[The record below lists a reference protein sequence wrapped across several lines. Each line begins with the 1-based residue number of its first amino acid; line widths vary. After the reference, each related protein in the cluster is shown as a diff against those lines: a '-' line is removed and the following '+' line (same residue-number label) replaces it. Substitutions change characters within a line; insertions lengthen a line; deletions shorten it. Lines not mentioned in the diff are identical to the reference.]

1 MNRITIN
8 GCFAALRAA
17 AIVAATAALIAAA
30 PAQAQTQT
38 QTQSDR
44 ALSPTQAWIEGIED
58 PSLGYRAWIHGI
70 VPAAAETEAPSG
82 IDAAIN
88 AFTAPVASFI
98 GKVVFF
104 RIGIEVFG
112 AGLPLVVLWLVIGA
126 VFFTL
131 YMNFINLRGFK
142 HAIELVRGDYADP
155 NSHGEVSHFQALA
168 TAVSGTVGIGNIG
181 GVAVAVTV
189 GGAGATFWLIVA
201 GFLGMSTKFVE
212 CTLGVKYR
220 QEFEDGH
227 VSGGPMY
234 YLRKGFSDRGM
245 HGFGKFMGA
254 FYAIGIFIGALG
266 IGNMFQSNQAYV
278 QLNNVAGGAL
288 DGLGWLVGLVMAAVV
303 FMVIVGG
310 IKSIARVTEK
320 IVPFMALFYCVFAL
334 IVIFLNSA
342 VLPQAVA
349 NIFAGAF
356 TGEGVAG
363 GALGALIIGFQ
374 RAVFS
379 NEAGIGSASIAHSA
393 VKTDEPVTE
402 GIVSLLEPFIDTIVI
417 CTITALV
424 IGTAQV
430 ADPYF
435 AGDAQGVAMTS
446 AAFAREFSWFPLPL
460 AFAAVLFAFST
471 MISWSYYG
479 LKGWSYLFGESAKS
493 QINYKVIFCAFVALG
508 CVVQLGPILDISD
521 ALVFLICVPNILG
534 LYFLAPIVKKE
545 MNSYFARIDSG
556 DIKKYK

>member
-1 MNRITIN
+1 MKTLLVRTSIGIISIFFI
-8 GCFAALRAA
+8 CLSSSFAQDQNQQRE
-17 AIVAATAALIAAA
+17 
-30 PAQAQTQT
+30 
-38 QTQSDR
+38 
-44 ALSPTQAWIEGIED
+44 LSPTEAWILGIED
-58 PSLGYRAWIHGI
+58 VSGGYSSWIQGI
-70 VPAAAETEAPSG
+70 QPPEAPLEAEKG
-82 IDAAIN
+82 IDATIN
-88 AFTAPVASFI
+88 AITAPVAALV
-98 GKVVFF
+98 GQVVFF
-104 RIGIEVFG
+104 KIPVFG
-112 AGLPLVVLWLVIGA
+112 AQLPVVVLWLVIGA
-126 VFFTL
+126 VFFTV
-131 YMNFINLRGFK
+131 YMGFINLRGFK
-142 HAIELVRGDYADP
+142 HAIELVRGDYSDP
-155 NSHGEVSHFQALA
+155 NSSGEVSHFQALA

-189 GGAGATFWLIVA
+189 GGPGATFWLIMA

-245 HGFGKFMGA
+245 EGFGKFMGT
-254 FYAIGIFIGALG
+254 FYAVGIFIGALG

-278 QLNNVAGGAL
+278 QLNNVTGGAL
-288 DGLGWLVGLVMAAVV
+288 DGLGWLVGIVMAAIV
-303 FMVIVGG
+303 FMVIIGG
-310 IKSIARVTEK
+310 IKSIAKVTEK
-320 IVPFMALFYCVFAL
+320 VVPFMAIFYCVFAI
-334 IVIFLNSA
+334 IVILMNSTA
-342 VLPQAVA
+342 IPQAIA

-363 GALGALIIGFQ
+363 GAIGALIIGFQ

-393 VKTDEPVTE
+393 VRTNEPITE
-402 GIVSLLEPFIDTIVI
+402 GVVSLLEPFIDTIVI

-430 ADPYF
+430 ADPNF

-446 AAFAREFSWFPLPL
+446 TAFEREFSWFPIPL

-479 LKGWSYLFGESAKS
+479 LKGWSYLFGEGKVS
-493 QINYKVIFCAFVALG
+493 QINYKSIFCVFVALG
-508 CVVQLGPILDISD
+508 CIVQLGPILDISD

-545 MNSYFARIDSG
+545 MNSYFARIESG
-556 DIKKYK
+556 EIKKYK

>member
-1 MNRITIN
+1 MKKIFKNYYY
-8 GCFAALRAA
+8 AA
-17 AIVAATAALIAAA
+17 VALLMAG
-30 PAQAQTQT
+30 
-38 QTQSDR
+38 
-44 ALSPTQAWIEGIED
+44 LSPGMVYAQDA
-58 PSLGYRAWIHGI
+58 SA
-70 VPAAAETEAPSG
+70 G
-82 IDAAIN
+82 IDAKIN
-88 AFTAPVASFI
+88 AFTAPIATLI
-98 GKVVFF
+98 GKIVFF
-104 RIGIEVFG
+104 KIPFFG
-112 AGLPLVVLWLVIGA
+112 AQLPVVVLWLVIGA
-126 VFFTL
+126 VFFTV
-131 YMNFINLRGFK
+131 YMKFINIRGFK
-142 HAIELVRGDYADP
+142 HAIQLVKGDYSDP
-155 NSHGEVSHFQALA
+155 DSHSSGEVSHFQALA

-189 GGAGATFWLIVA
+189 GGPGATFWLIVA

-220 QEFEDGH
+220 KEFDDGH

-234 YLRKGFSDRGM
+234 YLRQGFADRGM
-245 HGFGKFMGA
+245 EGFGKFMGT

-278 QLNNVAGGAL
+278 QLNAVSNGAL
-288 DGLGWLVGLVMAAVV
+288 DGLGWLVGIIMAIVV
-303 FMVIVGG
+303 FAVIIGG

-320 IVPFMALFYCVFAL
+320 VVPFMAGFYCLFAI
-334 IVIFLNSA
+334 IVILMNSA
-342 VLPQAVA
+342 AIPQAIA
-349 NIFAGAF
+349 NIFSGAF

-363 GALGALIIGFQ
+363 GAIGALIIGFQ

-379 NEAGIGSASIAHSA
+379 NEAGIGSASIAHAA
-393 VKTDEPVTE
+393 VQTDEPVTE
-402 GIVSLLEPFIDTIVI
+402 GFVSLLEPFIDTIVI

-430 ADPYF
+430 ADPNF

-446 AAFAREFSWFPLPL
+446 AAFQTQISWFPYPL

-479 LKGWSYLFGESAKS
+479 LKGWTYLFGESEMG
-493 QINYKVIFCAFVALG
+493 QTIYKLIFCVFVALG

-534 LYFLAPIVKKE
+534 LYFLAPIVKRE
-545 MNSYFARIDSG
+545 MESYFARIDSG
-556 DIKKYK
+556 EIKKYK

>member
-1 MNRITIN
+1 MLILMVGSISSAQAGIDEAIN
-8 GCFAALRAA
+8 S
-17 AIVAATAALIAAA
+17 ATAPIA
-30 PAQAQTQT
+30 T
-38 QTQSDR
+38 
-44 ALSPTQAWIEGIED
+44 
-58 PSLGYRAWIHGI
+58 
-70 VPAAAETEAPSG
+70 
-82 IDAAIN
+82 
-88 AFTAPVASFI
+88 FI
-98 GKVVFF
+98 GQVVFF
-104 RIGIEVFG
+104 KIPIFG
-112 AGLPLVVLWLVIGA
+112 AQLPVVVLWLVVGA
-126 VFFTL
+126 VFFTI
-131 YMNFINLRGFK
+131 YMGFINLRGFK

-189 GGAGATFWLIVA
+189 GGPGATFWLIMA

-220 QEFEDGH
+220 KEFEDGH

-234 YLRKGFSDRGM
+234 YLRQGFSERGM
-245 HGFGKFMGA
+245 EGFGKFMGT

-278 QLNNVAGGAL
+278 QLNNVSGGAL
-288 DGLGWLVGLVMAAVV
+288 DGLGWLVGLILAGVV
-303 FMVIVGG
+303 FAVIVGG

-320 IVPFMALFYCVFAL
+320 IVPFMAIFYCLFAI
-334 IVIFLNSA
+334 IVILMNVGS
-342 VLPQAVA
+342 LPQAIS
-349 NIFAGAF
+349 NIFTGAF

-363 GALGALIIGFQ
+363 GALGAMIIGFQ

-402 GIVSLLEPFIDTIVI
+402 GVVSLLEPFIDTIVI

-430 ADPYF
+430 AAPDF
-435 AGDAQGVAMTS
+435 AGDAAGVAMTS
-446 AAFAREFSWFPLPL
+446 AAFEREFSWFPIPL
-460 AFAAVLFAFST
+460 AFAALLFAFST

-479 LKGWSYLFGESAKS
+479 LKGWTYLFGEGEMGQKV
-493 QINYKVIFCAFVALG
+493 YKVMFCAFVALG

-534 LYFLAPIVKKE
+534 LYFLAPIVKRE
-545 MNSYFARIDSG
+545 MNSYFARIESG
-556 DIKKYK
+556 EIKKFK

>member
-1 MNRITIN
+1 MKRLFYILGILVCSVTTAQAAGIDEAIN
-8 GCFAALRAA
+8 S
-17 AIVAATAALIAAA
+17 ATAPIA
-30 PAQAQTQT
+30 T
-38 QTQSDR
+38 
-44 ALSPTQAWIEGIED
+44 
-58 PSLGYRAWIHGI
+58 
-70 VPAAAETEAPSG
+70 
-82 IDAAIN
+82 
-88 AFTAPVASFI
+88 FI
-98 GKVVFF
+98 GQVVFF
-104 RIGIEVFG
+104 KIPILG
-112 AGLPLVVLWLVIGA
+112 AQLPVVVLWLVVGA
-126 VFFTL
+126 VFFTF
-131 YMNFINLRGFK
+131 YMGFINLRGFK

-155 NSHGEVSHFQALA
+155 DSHGEVSHFQALA

-189 GGAGATFWLIVA
+189 GGPGATFWLILA

-220 QEFEDGH
+220 NEFEDGH

-234 YLRKGFSDRGM
+234 YLRQGFSERGM
-245 HGFGKFMGA
+245 EGFGKFMGT

-278 QLNNVAGGAL
+278 QLNSVSGGAL
-288 DGLGWLVGLVMAAVV
+288 DGLGWLVGLILAAVV
-303 FMVIVGG
+303 FSVIVGG

-320 IVPFMALFYCVFAL
+320 IVPFMALFYCLFAI
-334 IVIFLNSA
+334 IVILMNA
-342 VLPQAVA
+342 NTIPQAVI
-349 NIFAGAF
+349 NIFTGAF
-356 TGEGVAG
+356 TGEGVTG
-363 GALGALIIGFQ
+363 GALGAMIIGFQ

-393 VKTDEPVTE
+393 VRTDEPITE

-430 ADPYF
+430 AAPDF
-435 AGDAQGVAMTS
+435 AGDAKGVAMTS
-446 AAFAREFSWFPLPL
+446 AAFEREISWFPIPL
-460 AFAAVLFAFST
+460 AFAALLFAFST

-479 LKGWSYLFGESAKS
+479 LKGWTYLFGESERG
-493 QINYKVIFCAFVALG
+493 QTIYKLIFCAFVALG

-534 LYFLAPIVKKE
+534 LYFLAPIVKRE
-545 MNSYFARIDSG
+545 MNSYFARIQSG
-556 DIKKYK
+556 EIKKFK

>member
-1 MNRITIN
+1 MFAVLVGSISSAQAAGIDETIN
-8 GCFAALRAA
+8 
-17 AIVAATAALIAAA
+17 AATAPIATLIG
-30 PAQAQTQT
+30 Q
-38 QTQSDR
+38 
-44 ALSPTQAWIEGIED
+44 I
-58 PSLGYRAWIHGI
+58 
-70 VPAAAETEAPSG
+70 
-82 IDAAIN
+82 
-88 AFTAPVASFI
+88 
-98 GKVVFF
+98 VFF
-104 RIGIEVFG
+104 KIPIFG
-112 AGLPLVVLWLVIGA
+112 AQLPVVVLWLVIGA
-126 VFFTL
+126 VFFTF
-131 YMNFINLRGFK
+131 YMGFINLRGFK
-142 HAIELVRGDYADP
+142 HAIQLVRGDYADP
-155 NSHGEVSHFQALA
+155 DSHGEVSHFQALA

-189 GGAGATFWLIVA
+189 GGPGATFWLIVA

-220 QEFEDGH
+220 KEFEDGH

-234 YLRKGFSDRGM
+234 YLRQGFSDRGM
-245 HGFGKFMGA
+245 EGFGKFIGT

-278 QLNNVAGGAL
+278 QLNNVSGGAL
-288 DGLGWLVGLVMAAVV
+288 DGLGWLVGLILAGVV
-303 FMVIVGG
+303 FSVIIGG

-320 IVPFMALFYCVFAL
+320 IVPFMAVFYCLFAI
-334 IVIFLNSA
+334 IVILMNA
-342 VLPQAVA
+342 GTIPQAIA
-349 NIFAGAF
+349 NIFTGAF

-363 GALGALIIGFQ
+363 GALGAMIIGFQ

-393 VKTDEPVTE
+393 VKTDEPITE

-430 ADPYF
+430 AAPDF
-435 AGDAQGVAMTS
+435 AGEAQGVAMTS
-446 AAFAREFSWFPLPL
+446 AAFEREFSWFPIPL
-460 AFAAVLFAFST
+460 AFAALLFAFST

-479 LKGWSYLFGESAKS
+479 LKGWTYMFGEGERG
-493 QINYKVIFCAFVALG
+493 QTIYKLIFCAFVALG

-534 LYFLAPIVKKE
+534 LYFLAPIVRRE

-556 DIKKYK
+556 EIKKFK